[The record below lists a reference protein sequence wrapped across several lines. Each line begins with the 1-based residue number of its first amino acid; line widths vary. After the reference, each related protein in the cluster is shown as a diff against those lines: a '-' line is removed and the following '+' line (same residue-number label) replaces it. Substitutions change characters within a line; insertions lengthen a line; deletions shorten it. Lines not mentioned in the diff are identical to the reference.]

1 MGRAAREPRRR
12 RPVRHRQEPLL
23 RSARPHRDQ
32 RQPHRHW
39 FSVEQLGG
47 LVARHRIDDS
57 ITKALKPV
65 LRSDLVI
72 VDDIGLLPITVDA
85 AEGLY
90 RLVDAA
96 YERRS
101 VAISS
106 NLHPSGFDE
115 LMPRTIATALVDRLM
130 HHAHILVTTGD
141 SVRLSD
147 AADGKGVKPL
157 T

>member
-1 MGRAAREPRRR
+1 
-12 RPVRHRQEPLL
+12 
-23 RSARPHRDQ
+23 
-32 RQPHRHW
+32 
-39 FSVEQLGG
+39 
-47 LVARHRIDDS
+47 
-57 ITKALKPV
+57 V

-72 VDDIGLLPITVDA
+72 VDDIGLLPITGDA

-130 HHAHILVTTGD
+130 HHAHVLVTTGD
-141 SVRLSD
+141 SVRLTD
-147 AADGKGVKPL
+147 AADGKGVQPL